1 LKIRTVLLISTAS
14 LVVFLTLT
22 DSSSLQYPVR
32 RGAERATG
40 LPVKA
45 DSQRPLRFF
54 APLPEINKP
63 RNSLAMSSPVP
74 AELPGKALHQIEL
87 ADTATNGGGGE
98 VAGHW
103 QNWQTALLTGDI
115 SQIPIEGG
123 LLAEHLRQTPDAA
136 IYQEITTLL
145 NDPVRSVA
153 EKNLLVGLL
162 GEIATQDALTELM
175 NLAQEGNQSPLYL
188 ASLQAISQ
196 VASNRWGGRFH
207 EELSPTLELAWQD
220 MQGSDP
226 AYAAT
231 LAKSIASIGAPAG
244 VNALL
249 DALTDP
255 SRQINVDDKLRLKQK
270 AAFAVLPDVRN
281 PAAIETL
288 TQHITTDSMETP
300 GFEVSGLALAS
311 MGVPEATEQLL
322 NWSQTAPASAAS
334 RVEDWFSKVQ
344 DSASVDLLLARQP
357 SLNFQD
363 PAVESA
369 FERTLDYL
377 NPPLEELTTP
387 VPQYD
392 GVNGGVNTP
401 LISPFAD
408 SINSGLNNAIFAE
421 PAASGGADFNALEQ
435 ALQTDPVQAH
445 PRRRRGRKPAR

>member
-1 LKIRTVLLISTAS
+1 MKIRTVLLISTAS
-14 LVVFLTLT
+14 LMVFLTLT
-22 DSSSLQYPVR
+22 DSSPFPYSARKGTRLIAQS
-32 RGAERATG
+32 
-40 LPVKA
+40 PVKA
-45 DSQRPLRFF
+45 GSEKPLRFF

-63 RNSLAMSSPVP
+63 RNSLAMGSPVHVQ
-74 AELPGKALHQIEL
+74 LPGTDSRQIEL
-87 ADTATNGGGGE
+87 ADTATNGGGE
-98 VAGHW
+98 AAGHW

-115 SQIPIEGG
+115 RQIPIEGG

-136 IYQEITTLL
+136 IYQEIAMLL
-145 NDPVRSVA
+145 NDPIRSVA

-162 GEIATQDALTELM
+162 GEIATPDALTELM

-207 EELSPTLELAWQD
+207 EELSSTLELAWQD

-231 LAKSIASIGAPAG
+231 LAKSIASIGTPAG

-288 TQHITTDSMETP
+288 TQHITADSMETP

-344 DSASVDLLLARQP
+344 DSASVELLLARQP
-357 SLNFQD
+357 SLNFQN

-369 FERTLDYL
+369 FERALDYL

-387 VPQYD
+387 VPQDD
-392 GVNGGVNTP
+392 GVNGSVNTP

-408 SINSGLNNAIFAE
+408 SVNSGLNSEIFAE
-421 PAASGGADFNALEQ
+421 PTASGGADFNALEQ
-435 ALQTDPVQAH
+435 ALQADPVQAH